1 MTAFTWSHALDDSTA
16 TVFSEVLTPRRG
28 QDFRNLRNDW
38 ASSAL
43 DRRLRFTFTPMYD
56 VRMFENR
63 NWMMK
68 NIVGNWNLSATYTY
82 QSPAYST
89 VQSGIDS
96 NLNNDSAG
104 DRSVVNPAGDATLSS
119 GVNPINSSGATV
131 AAGSASIVGY
141 VAKNSN
147 ARYIQA
153 GLGAFA
159 NAGRNTFPLHPIDN
173 VDLQILKRLPI
184 TERMRV
190 ELGGQFSNVLN
201 HPQWTGDLL
210 NDVYP
215 NQLNN
220 TRSFLLTGDRTF
232 GRFDQYYTS
241 NSRTLTIIGRFVF

>member
-1 MTAFTWSHALDDSTA
+1 
-16 TVFSEVLTPRRG
+16 
-28 QDFRNLRNDW
+28 
-38 ASSAL
+38 
-43 DRRLRFTFTPMYD
+43 MYD
-56 VRMFENR
+56 VKLFEKG

-68 NIVGNWNLSATYTY
+68 NVVGNWNLSATYTY
-82 QSPAYST
+82 QSPAYAT

-104 DRSVVNPAGDATLSS
+104 DRAVVNPAGNASLST
-119 GVNPINSSGATV
+119 GVTPINSSGAAV
-131 AAGSASIVGY
+131 AAGSSSIVGY
-141 VAKNSN
+141 VAQNAN

-159 NAGRNTFPLHPIDN
+159 NAGRNTYPLHPIDN
-173 VDLQILKRLPI
+173 VDLQILKRLPV

-190 ELGGQFSNVLN
+190 EIGGQFSNVLN

-215 NQLNN
+215 NQNNN
-220 TRSFLLTGDRTF
+220 TRSFLLTGNSAF
-232 GRFDQYYTS
+232 GRFDQFFTS